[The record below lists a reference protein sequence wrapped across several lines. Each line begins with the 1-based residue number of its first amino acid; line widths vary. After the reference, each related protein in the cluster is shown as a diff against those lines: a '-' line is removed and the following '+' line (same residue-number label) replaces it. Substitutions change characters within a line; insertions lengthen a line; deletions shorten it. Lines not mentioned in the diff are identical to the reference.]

1 MPMRGGILEYY
12 KNLGE
17 GREVDFIVTQNLLAK
32 AISNYR
38 FLGATPDKRNGKYFF
53 TRLDSRHVY
62 IFACTS
68 GQNRSVLFATCILE
82 MKNFLLTKF
91 DQRKQAFLFHFRI

>member
-1 MPMRGGILEYY
+1 MRGGILEYY

-38 FLGATPDKRNGKYFF
+38 FLGATPDKRNGKYFLQVLIAAMF
-53 TRLDSRHVY
+53 TYLHARVARTGAFYLQHVY
-62 IFACTS
+62 
-68 GQNRSVLFATCILE
+68 
-82 MKNFLLTKF
+82 
-91 DQRKQAFLFHFRI
+91 